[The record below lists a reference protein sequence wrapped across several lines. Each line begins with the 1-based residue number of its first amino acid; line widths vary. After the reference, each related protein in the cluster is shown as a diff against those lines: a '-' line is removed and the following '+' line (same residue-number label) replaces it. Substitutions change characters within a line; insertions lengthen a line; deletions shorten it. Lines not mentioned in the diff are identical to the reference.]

1 MSETSILTCKNHCD
15 YIPPMLRVR
24 TRLIAIGL
32 AACLL
37 ILSGVMYPQTVAHAA
52 HHAHH
57 KAATHSTALCT
68 WMCAAGQ
75 AQEHV
80 SYNFQVEIEV
90 VSLVDNVIAQQPI
103 ELDFIA
109 PTTRGPP
116 SFFL

>member
-1 MSETSILTCKNHCD
+1 
-15 YIPPMLRVR
+15 MLRAG
-24 TRLIAIGL
+24 TRLVAVGL
-32 AACLL
+32 VLCLL
-37 ILSGVMYPQTVAHAA
+37 VLSGLMYPQTVAHAA

-90 VSLVDNVIAQQPI
+90 VSAVDNFIAQQPI

>member
-1 MSETSILTCKNHCD
+1 M
-15 YIPPMLRVR
+15 PRAG
-24 TRLIAIGL
+24 TRLIAVGL
-32 AACLL
+32 AVCLL
-37 ILSGVMYPQTVAHAA
+37 VLSGLMYPQTVAHAA

-57 KAATHSTALCT
+57 KTATHSTALCT

-90 VSLVDNVIAQQPI
+90 VSLVDNVIALQPI
-103 ELDFIA
+103 ELDLIV

>member
-1 MSETSILTCKNHCD
+1 
-15 YIPPMLRVR
+15 MLRAG
-24 TRLIAIGL
+24 TRLVAVGL
-32 AACLL
+32 VLCLL

-80 SYNFQVEIEV
+80 SYNFQIELEV
-90 VSLVDNVIAQQPI
+90 VSPVDNFIAQQPI
-103 ELDFIA
+103 ELNFIA

>member
-1 MSETSILTCKNHCD
+1 
-15 YIPPMLRVR
+15 PRAG
-24 TRLIAIGL
+24 TRIVAVGL
-32 AACLL
+32 ALCLL
-37 ILSGVMYPQTVAHAA
+37 VLNGVMYPQTVAHAA

-80 SYNFQVEIEV
+80 SYNFQIEMEV
-90 VSLVDNVIAQQPI
+90 VSPVDGFLAQQPI
-103 ELDFIA
+103 ELHFVT